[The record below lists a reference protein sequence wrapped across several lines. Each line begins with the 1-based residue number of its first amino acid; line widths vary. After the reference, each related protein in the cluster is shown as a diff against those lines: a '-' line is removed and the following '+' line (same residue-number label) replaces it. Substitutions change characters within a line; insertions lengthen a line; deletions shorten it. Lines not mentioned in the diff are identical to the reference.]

1 MGGKGTWWSKWT
13 RLTCGYCT
21 KPTAHI
27 YFAANIDFM
36 NDGEL
41 VMRTNANIGRRLL
54 TLAALLAGFFIL
66 PASAQELRLW
76 RHGIVE
82 AKSDAGIV
90 FMGSKGGFAEKQ
102 GVRIEIQQ
110 FKGDTLALKALLAGE
125 LDSYEG
131 NPGSP
136 MIAASRGADVKLVGC
151 YWPGLTY
158 AIYSKASIKSP
169 AELKGKTFAISAPG
183 SLPDLLAR
191 AVLAQNKLT
200 VADVKFTIMGSDAD
214 RFKALAAGIVDA
226 AAASTGLAPEAEK
239 SGVKMLVHAIDAVPN
254 YIRFCIYSTSKTLA
268 ARNEDAVHFLAAEI
282 AGFRYALANRD
293 QTLALTREITLAKPD
308 NPQPAYIYDE
318 IKRLSAVDPDMPI
331 PMNKLVWMR
340 DLLITTG
347 NLTKPVDLDAF
358 VDGDIRARA
367 LKIVK

>member
-1 MGGKGTWWSKWT
+1 
-13 RLTCGYCT
+13 
-21 KPTAHI
+21 
-27 YFAANIDFM
+27 
-36 NDGEL
+36 
-41 VMRTNANIGRRLL
+41 MRTTMKGRRRILA
-54 TLAALLAGFFIL
+54 LAALTALVVV
-66 PASAQELRLW
+66 PANAEEMKLW

-102 GVRIEIQQ
+102 GLKIEIQQ

-136 MIAASRGADVKLVGC
+136 MVAASRGADIKLVGC

-158 AIYSKASIKSP
+158 AIYSRVNIKSP

-183 SLPDLLAR
+183 ALPDLVAR
-191 AVLAQNKLT
+191 AVLAQNN
-200 VADVKFTIMGSDAD
+200 VAAADVKFTIMGSDAD

-226 AAASTGLAPEAEK
+226 AAASSGFAPEAEK
-239 SGVKMLVHAIDAVPN
+239 AGVKMLVHAIDAVPN
-254 YIRFCIYSTSKTLA
+254 YVRFCVYSTGKTLA
-268 ARNEDAVHFLAAEI
+268 ARQDDAARFLAAEM

-308 NPQPAYIYDE
+308 NPLPAFTYDE
-318 IKRLSAVDPDMPI
+318 MKRLSAVDPDMPI
-331 PMNKLVWMR
+331 PMNKLAWMR
-340 DLLITTG
+340 DLLVTTG
-347 NLTKPVDLDAF
+347 NLTKPIDLDAF
-358 VDGDIRARA
+358 VDADVRTKA
-367 LKIVK
+367 LQIAK

>member
-1 MGGKGTWWSKWT
+1 MHAVDTRPSREHGG
-13 RLTCGYCT
+13 
-21 KPTAHI
+21 A
-27 YFAANIDFM
+27 YFAANIDSID
-36 NDGEL
+36 DGEL
-41 VMRTNANIGRRLL
+41 VMRTKASVSRLILAL
-54 TLAALLAGFFIL
+54 TALLAGLIGL
-66 PASAQELRLW
+66 PASAQELKLW

-102 GVRIEIQQ
+102 GLKIEIQQ

-136 MIAASRGADVKLVGC
+136 MIAASRGADIKLVGC

-158 AIYSKASIKSP
+158 AIYTKASINSP

-200 VADVKFTIMGSDAD
+200 AADVKFTIMGSDAD

-239 SGVKMLVHAIDAVPN
+239 SGIKMLVHAIDAVPN

-268 ARNEDAVHFLAAEI
+268 ARSDDAVHFLAAEI
-282 AGFRYALANRD
+282 AGFRYALANRE

-308 NPQPAYIYDE
+308 NPQPAFIYDE
-318 IKRLSAVDPDMPI
+318 IKRLSAVDPDMAI
-331 PMNKLVWMR
+331 PMNKLAWMR
-340 DLLITTG
+340 DLLVTTG

-358 VDGDIRARA
+358 VDGNVRTRA
-367 LKIVK
+367 LQIAK

>member
-1 MGGKGTWWSKWT
+1 
-13 RLTCGYCT
+13 
-21 KPTAHI
+21 
-27 YFAANIDFM
+27 
-36 NDGEL
+36 
-41 VMRTNANIGRRLL
+41 MRTKKNGRQRILA
-54 TLAALLAGFFIL
+54 LAALTGLVVV
-66 PASAQELRLW
+66 PASAQELKLW

-90 FMGSKGGFAEKQ
+90 FMGSRGGFAEKQ
-102 GVRIEIQQ
+102 GLKIEIQQ

-136 MIAASRGADVKLVGC
+136 MIAASRGADIKLVGC

-158 AIYSKASIKSP
+158 AIYSKASINSP

-183 SLPDLLAR
+183 ALPDLLAR
-191 AVLAQNKLT
+191 AVLAQNNLT
-200 VADVKFTIMGSDAD
+200 AADVKFTIMGSDAD

-239 SGVKMLVHAIDAVPN
+239 AGIKMLVHAIDAVPN

-268 ARNEDAVHFLAAEI
+268 ARKDDAVHFLAAEM
-282 AGFRYALANRD
+282 AGIRYALANRD
-293 QTLALTREITLAKPD
+293 QTLALTREVTLAKPD
-308 NPQPAYIYDE
+308 NPQPAFIYDE
-318 IKRLSAVDPDMPI
+318 IKRLSAVDPDMAI
-331 PMNKLVWMR
+331 PMNKLAWMR
-340 DLLITTG
+340 DLLVTTG

-358 VDGDIRARA
+358 VDNDVRTKA
-367 LKIVK
+367 LQIAK